1 MIFCFDHFHRQ
12 VWKWCKLDELICN
25 IQNRLLLKKLRG
37 WVFLRPNEKNLGF
50 LTPLSYKYK
59 PPPLPPP
66 SKFLIRNFERRSAEN
81 LWRQE
86 ALAGDSLSPRAVSLS
101 PSLSLLRAS
110 LSLRREQP
118 WVVVVA
124 VWCVVADL
132 ELSFFLV
139 SDLLKS
145 NLRWG
150 VLNPDLFS
158 CPFILLYED
167 LGLIRPLLKARM
179 VYHVA

>member
-86 ALAGDSLSPRAVSLS
+86 ALAGDSLSPCAVSLS

-110 LSLRREQP
+110 LSLFAVSNREWWWWP
-118 WVVVVA
+118 CGV
-124 VWCVVADL
+124 
-132 ELSFFLV
+132 
-139 SDLLKS
+139 LLPISNSPSSLFQIYS
-145 NLRWG
+145 NLILGEVFWTQIC
-150 VLNPDLFS
+150 S
-158 CPFILLYED
+158 HALLYCCMR
-167 LGLIRPLLKARM
+167 I
-179 VYHVA
+179 